1 LQLVEDAV
9 VQTTDRAYQV
19 AGRVRVLHL
28 RESFELYPRTRSPS
42 AESLE
47 SVHPPSR
54 FGGWVRGPLRR
65 VSACLGLSGG
75 YQRPGLRISPF
86 VSVSIAIG
94 RRNGRDLGDA
104 GITAHLLMSGRSAS
118 VQIRKA
124 TASSTSGGSG

>member
-1 LQLVEDAV
+1 MQVVEDAV
-9 VQTTDRAYQV
+9 VRTTDRAYYQV
-19 AGRVRVLHL
+19 AGRVRVLQL

-86 VSVSIAIG
+86 LSVSTDG
-94 RRNGRDLGDA
+94 N
-104 GITAHLLMSGRSAS
+104 
-118 VQIRKA
+118 
-124 TASSTSGGSG
+124 